1 MSNNPLNSMSNIIIP
16 NTSEGRAIM
25 TLINQNPN
33 LNVVVEPQSGFKRKR
48 PFQEQP
54 MPSMPPKKPRYN

>member
-1 MSNNPLNSMSNIIIP
+1 MSNIIIP